1 MTISFRARIL
11 LLVLAVAV
19 LPLGLT
25 GLWLTRS
32 AARSGEALLRSRL
45 EGALEIEAQAME
57 RSWIRYRTA
66 LLDLADD
73 PPVQRALRAAAL
85 LARGPTPA
93 PPGTLQARFA
103 SLEPAV
109 EGVMVRDRAGR
120 VVWQLGRG
128 RADAG
133 GFLAFGA
140 LLRAE
145 VPLYDLVS
153 GEPLG
158 RLDAFVPINALR
170 PSSAAAATAGA
181 VITALDPATGTLLL
195 PAPFDPALL
204 RQERFRWNDE
214 GWIAIRRL
222 VREPRVQLVAAA
234 PVAPFA
240 GPFRGA
246 ARRGVLVLLMAAGL
260 GVGAAAILTARL
272 TRSLE
277 HLAVAAGDVAGGH
290 LSRRVQVRSHDEVG
304 RVARAFNAMTESLS
318 RTLDQLAE
326 RESLAAVNEF
336 AAALAHEVRNPLTSI
351 QLDLQDVEERLPDAS
366 PLRALQARALDGLQR
381 LDRTV
386 AGALE
391 TARTGHIQPR
401 DIDLRAPIRAA
412 VHAAGP
418 AFAGRGARIAWVE
431 PPDPAPVRGDPDA
444 LERVFLNLLLN
455 SAEALETDATG
466 AAPPDAAT
474 VELLASETHVTV
486 TVRDRGRGIP
496 AEALDRVF
504 EPFFTTRPGGTGIGL
519 AVARRIVTAHRGEV
533 ALSSEPGRG
542 TLVEVRL
549 PAAPLPAGTT

>member
-45 EGALEIEAQAME
+45 EGALETEAQALE

-66 LLDLADD
+66 LLDFADD
-73 PPVQRALRAAAL
+73 PAVQRALREAAL
-85 LARGPTPA
+85 PARGTAPA
-93 PPGTLQARFA
+93 PPGALQVGFA

-109 EGVMVRDRAGR
+109 EGVVMRDRAGR
-120 VVWQLGRG
+120 TLWQVGRG

-140 LLRAE
+140 LLRVE
-145 VPLYDLVS
+145 VPLYDQAS
-153 GEPLG
+153 GAPLG
-158 RLDAFVPINALR
+158 RLDALVPINALR

-181 VITALDPATGTLLL
+181 VITALDPATGALLL
-195 PAPFDPALL
+195 PAPFDPSLL
-204 RQERFRWNDE
+204 RQDRFRWNDE
-214 GWIAIRRL
+214 EWIAIRRL

-246 ARRGVLVLLMAAGL
+246 ARRGALVLLVAAGL
-260 GVGAAAILTARL
+260 GVGAASLLTARL

-277 HLAVAAGDVAGGH
+277 HLAAAAGDVAGGH
-290 LSRRVQVRSHDEVG
+290 LGRRVEVRSHDEVG
-304 RVARAFNAMTESLS
+304 RVAGAFNAMTDSLR

-351 QLDLQDVEERLPDAS
+351 QLDLQDVEERLPDVSAE
-366 PLRALQARALDGLQR
+366 RAIQARALDGLRR

-391 TARTGHIQPR
+391 TARSGHIQPR
-401 DIDLRAPIRAA
+401 DLDLRATVGAA
-412 VHAAGP
+412 VYAAAP

-431 PPDPAPVRGDPDA
+431 PTDPTPVRGDPDA

-455 SAEALETDATG
+455 AAEALEANSSRAAT
-466 AAPPDAAT
+466 PDAAT
-474 VELLASETHVTV
+474 VELRGDEHHVTV
-486 TVRDRGRGIP
+486 TIRDRGRGIP
-496 AEALDRVF
+496 AETLDRVF
-504 EPFFTTRPGGTGIGL
+504 DPFFTTRAGGTGIGL
-519 AVARRIVTAHRGEV
+519 AVARRIVTAHRGEI
-533 ALSSEPGRG
+533 ALSSELGRG
-542 TLVEVRL
+542 TVVEVRL
-549 PAAPLPAGTT
+549 PTSPPPAGTT